1 MNTLPTNS
9 YYLASQ
15 MMEKSIVSLINILGK
30 AAEHVLVNK
39 LDETEFINARLA
51 PDMFPLA
58 RQIQIASDNAKG
70 YVSRMTAT
78 TNVPM
83 DDTEDSIHQLVVRL
97 QKTLEIVRRHPES
110 DYANAGSVQV
120 VLPWMAAAM
129 PGKSLSAATYLA
141 DFALPNFY
149 FHVVTAYG
157 IMRHQGIQ
165 VGKMDYIG
173 QLDLQDLA

>member
-1 MNTLPTNS
+1 MNNLPANP

-30 AAEHVLVNK
+30 AAEYVLVNK
-39 LDETEFINARLA
+39 LDETEFINGRLA

-58 RQIQIASDNAKG
+58 RQIQIVSDNAKG

-97 QKTLEIVRRHPES
+97 QKTLEIVRRHPEA
-110 DYANAGSVQV
+110 DYANADSIQV
-120 VLPWMAAAM
+120 VLPWMPTAM
-129 PGKSLSAATYLA
+129 PGKSLSAAAYLA
-141 DFALPNFY
+141 EFALPNFY

-157 IMRHQGIQ
+157 IMRHQG
-165 VGKMDYIG
+165 VALMKTDYIG
-173 QLDLQDLA
+173 QMDLQDLE